1 MDNYYDQRVNA
12 LLISK
17 LASLR
22 LDIRDAFRKRHNS
35 LIDNQNYLVVESKI
49 REYRTWLY
57 MSDLIDKQLNQ

>member
-22 LDIRDAFRKRHNS
+22 LDIRNAFRKRHNS
-35 LIDNQNYLVVESKI
+35 LIDNQGYLVVESKI

-57 MSDLIDKQLNQ
+57 MSDLIDKQLN